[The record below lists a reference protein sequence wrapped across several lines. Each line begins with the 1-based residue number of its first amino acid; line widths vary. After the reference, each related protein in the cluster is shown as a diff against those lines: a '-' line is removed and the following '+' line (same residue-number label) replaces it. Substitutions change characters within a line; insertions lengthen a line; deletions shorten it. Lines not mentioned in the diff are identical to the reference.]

1 MRILF
6 TTWSASAHLFSMVPL
21 AWACRAAGHDV
32 LVAVPSDCV
41 PAVGAAGLTAV
52 AVGAATPTAA
62 PPALGGPRATQ
73 VLRDWPA
80 DWPLRLAELGA
91 KRQRMLGTL
100 VDRQLRTAGDM
111 VPGLLDFA
119 RTWRPD
125 LIVADGSTYA
135 GTVVSQLLGVPL
147 AAHLWGG
154 AAVLRLEHSGPGGS
168 PLPGYRQLFERYG
181 ADPAHTPLGWLDP
194 CPPMLQLPTEQRR
207 LPVRHVPYS
216 GPAELPPWLLGKP
229 ARPRVCVTWE
239 AGARPAGPPR
249 GGPDPLL
256 AAAGLLAAE
265 GLDVVLALGPAQR
278 AALTRLPDGVRAMDA
293 SALHLLLAGCAA
305 VAHQGS
311 GGTAMTA
318 AAIGTPQLVVSPR
331 PEQMLTG
338 ERLRAVGAG
347 GHLSG
352 GDLAGDEK
360 AVARVRDA
368 VLDLLA
374 GPARDAALALRDE
387 VRSLPT
393 PSRVATGLTELAA
406 SARDGSPSVRRGHP
420 LT

>member
-6 TTWSASAHLFSMVPL
+6 TTWSASAHLFPMVPL
-21 AWACRAAGHDV
+21 AWACRAAGHEV
-32 LVAVPSDCV
+32 LVAVPSDCA

-52 AVGAATPTAA
+52 AVGVTAPPAA
-62 PPALGGPRATQ
+62 PPAMGGPRAAA

-91 KRQRMLGTL
+91 ERRRMLGSL
-100 VDRQLRTAGDM
+100 VDRQLRIAGDM
-111 VPGLLDFA
+111 VPGLLEFA

-135 GTVVSQLLGVPL
+135 GTVVSQLLDVPL

-168 PLPGYRQLFERYG
+168 PLPGYRHLFEHYG
-181 ADPAHTPLGWLDP
+181 ADPVHTPLGWLDP
-194 CPPMLQLPTEQRR
+194 CPPMLQLPTEERR
-207 LPVRHVPYS
+207 LSVRHVPYS
-216 GPAELPPWLLGKP
+216 GPAELPAGLLGKP

-239 AGARPAGPPR
+239 AGARPAGPP
-249 GGPDPLL
+249 GDGPDPLL
-256 AAAGLLAAE
+256 AAAGLLAAD
-265 GLDVVLALGPAQR
+265 GLEVFLALGPAQR
-278 AALTRLPDGVRAMDA
+278 AALTRLPDGVRAMDT
-293 SALHLLLAGCAA
+293 SALHLLLATCEA

-318 AAIGTPQLVVSPR
+318 AAVGTPQLVVSPR

-347 GHLSG
+347 RHLSG
-352 GDLAGDEK
+352 GDLTGDEK
-360 AVARVRDA
+360 AAARVRDA

-387 VRSLPT
+387 VRSLPA
-393 PSRVATGLTELAA
+393 PSRVASDLTELAA
-406 SARDGSPSVRRGHP
+406 RG
-420 LT
+420 

>member
-6 TTWSASAHLFSMVPL
+6 TTWSASAHLFPMVPL

-32 LVAVPSDCV
+32 LVAVPSDCA
-41 PAVGAAGLTAV
+41 PSVGAAGLTAV
-52 AVGAATPTAA
+52 AVGAVAPPAA
-62 PPALGGPRATQ
+62 PPALGGPGAGA
-73 VLRDWPA
+73 VLRGWPA
-80 DWPLRLAELGA
+80 DWPLRFAELGA
-91 KRQRMLGTL
+91 QRQRMLRSL
-100 VDRQLRTAGDM
+100 VDRQLRIAGDM

-119 RTWRPD
+119 RAWRPE
-125 LIVADGSTYA
+125 LIIADGSTYA

-168 PLPGYRQLFERYG
+168 PLPGYRHLFERYE

-194 CPPMLQLPTEQRR
+194 CPPMLQLPTPANR
-207 LPVRHVPYS
+207 LPVRHIPYS
-216 GPAELPPWLLGKP
+216 GPAKLPAGLLERP

-239 AGARPAGPPR
+239 AGARPAGAPG

-256 AAAGLLAAE
+256 AAAGLLAAD
-265 GLDVVLALGPAQR
+265 GLDVVLALGAAQR

-293 SALHLLLAGCAA
+293 SALHLLLATCAA

-311 GGTAMTA
+311 GGAAMTA
-318 AAIGTPQLVVSPR
+318 AAAGTPQLVVSPR
-331 PEQMLTG
+331 PEQMLIG

-347 GHLSG
+347 RHLSG

-360 AVARVRDA
+360 AAYRVRDA

-374 GPARDAALALRDE
+374 GPARDAAAALRND
-387 VRSLPT
+387 VRSLPA

-406 SARDGSPSVRRGHP
+406 SGRG
-420 LT
+420 